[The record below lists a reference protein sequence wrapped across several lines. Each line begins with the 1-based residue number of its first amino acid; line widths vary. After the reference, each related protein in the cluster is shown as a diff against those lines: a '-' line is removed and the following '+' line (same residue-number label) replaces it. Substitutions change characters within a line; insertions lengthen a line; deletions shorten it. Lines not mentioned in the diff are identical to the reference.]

1 MLMTMLCCKIMS
13 RLHKYSYNVYIEKM
27 RNIEIKKMR
36 NIEIKEISNLSDLVK
51 FTRTKMDQNSSISN
65 TMNTKHKYI
74 EFKLQTPN
82 SICS

>member
-1 MLMTMLCCKIMS
+1 
-13 RLHKYSYNVYIEKM
+13 
-27 RNIEIKKMR
+27 MR

>member
-1 MLMTMLCCKIMS
+1 
-13 RLHKYSYNVYIEKM
+13 M
-27 RNIEIKKMR
+27 RNIK
-36 NIEIKEISNLSDLVK
+36 IKEISNLSDLVK

-65 TMNTKHKYI
+65 TTNAKHKYI